1 MDTTILTLGNFT
13 NFSPSNFSRFFPPNF
28 VVKHLT
34 RKLNYDVI
42 QKFNKEEIYNTSVLQ
57 SFVYILL
64 PLSKKSIL
72 NSSGLLKMSNIL

>member
-13 NFSPSNFSRFFPPNF
+13 NFSPSIFHGFSPQFCFETF
-28 VVKHLT
+28 D
-34 RKLNYDVI
+34 YVI
-42 QKFNKEEIYNTSVLQ
+42 QKFNKEEICNTSVLQ